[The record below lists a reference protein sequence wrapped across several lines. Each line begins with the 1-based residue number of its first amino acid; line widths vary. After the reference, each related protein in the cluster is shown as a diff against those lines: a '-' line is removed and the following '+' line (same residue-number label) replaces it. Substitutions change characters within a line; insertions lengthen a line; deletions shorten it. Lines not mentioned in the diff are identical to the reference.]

1 MINSLLEEAISISSH
16 ATSSSIWHL
25 FARKCVIQKVSKF
38 ELFENHMRGNKLPN
52 LMRKIVFY
60 SLVINVKEFTGSKI
74 RSLNNPTVQFAQY
87 NTD

>member
-1 MINSLLEEAISISSH
+1 MRLRVQFGIYLQESVLGRFQWLEDRGS
-16 ATSSSIWHL
+16 
-25 FARKCVIQKVSKF
+25 QKVSKF
-38 ELFENHMRGNKLPN
+38 ELFEKHMRGNKFPN

-74 RSLNNPTVQFAQY
+74 RYLNNPTVKFDQN

>member
-38 ELFENHMRGNKLPN
+38 GLFEKHIRGNKFPN
-52 LMRKIVFY
+52 LMGKIVFY